1 MPKTYEPIATTTL
14 ASSSGTVE
22 FTSISNAYTDL
33 ILVANFSVTNN
44 GSTFYYQVGNGS
56 VDTGSNYSSTNL
68 YSGGAS
74 GTTSISDRST
84 SATSIS
90 ISASMGFSNSG
101 ISNYAIF
108 NFQNYANTTT
118 KKTVLVRAG
127 NGGGSSYSGNGAFLG
142 LWSSTSAIT
151 NIKLV
156 GASTSF
162 SSGSTFTLY
171 GIKAA

>member
-14 ASSSGTVE
+14 GSSSGTVE
-22 FTSISNAYTDL
+22 FTSISSAYTDL

-68 YSGGAS
+68 YSGGIS
-74 GTTSISDRST
+74 GTTAISDRSS
-84 SATSIS
+84 SATSVS
-90 ISASMGFSNSG
+90 ISASMGFSNTG

-108 NFQNYANTTT
+108 NFQNYSNTTT
-118 KKTVLVRAG
+118 YKTVLVRAG
-127 NGGGSSYSGNGAFLG
+127 NGGGNSYSGGGAFCG
-142 LWSSTSAIT
+142 LWRSTSAIT
-151 NIKLV
+151 NIKLT

-162 SSGSTFTLY
+162 ASGSIFTIY